1 MQQDIFEKL
10 KELQDILSR
19 KYEIERDI
27 HEIPKAMVTK
37 TEMLNRLKKTYIEKN
52 EKVEGTKKR
61 IGNLKV
67 RLAEAESLREK
78 YEKQMDEIKTQ
89 REYEVLDKE
98 IKDAT
103 EKEQECRKDIIKA
116 EKDLEEF
123 RYMLE
128 RDENLIKQQE
138 EEISAEDE
146 KNRNESESKR
156 ELLKELEAQEKKTT
170 PDMDEEILFK
180 FERIIR
186 SKSGVGIVPVKSAV
200 CSGCH
205 MILPA
210 QFVNEIRKGEE
221 IHFCPYCSRILFYEA
236 ADVEENYDASF
247 LADENSEV
255 YEDDDDNLA
264 DFRDD
269 EDDDDF

>member
-1 MQQDIFEKL
+1 MQTDIFDKL
-10 KELQDILSR
+10 KELQDILSQ
-19 KYEIERDI
+19 KFEIERDI
-27 HEIPKAMVTK
+27 QEIPKAMVTK
-37 TEMLNRLKKTYIEKN
+37 NELLNRLKKTYIEKN
-52 EKVEGTKKR
+52 EKVEATKKK
-61 IGNLKV
+61 IANLRV

-89 REYEVLDKE
+89 REYEILDKE

-103 EKEQECRKDIIKA
+103 EKEQECRKDIIKS

-123 RYMLE
+123 QYLLE
-128 RDENLIKQQE
+128 RDEKLIKQQE
-138 EEISAEDE
+138 EELSAEEE
-146 KNRNESESKR
+146 KNKNESEDKR
-156 ELLKELEAQEKKTT
+156 QRLIELEEMEKSTT

-186 SKSGVGIVPVKSAV
+186 SKSGVGIVPVRKSV

-210 QFVNEIRKGEE
+210 QFVNEVREGED

-236 ADVEENYDASF
+236 IDADEDKDDLSLFSDDDSEG
-247 LADENSEV
+247 LADL
-255 YEDDDDNLA
+255 EDDDD
-264 DFRDD
+264 
-269 EDDDDF
+269 DDDF

>member
-1 MQQDIFEKL
+1 MKHDIFEKL

-27 HEIPKAMVTK
+27 NEIPKAMVTK
-37 TEMLNRLKKTYIEKN
+37 TELLNRLKKTYIEKN
-52 EKVEGTKKR
+52 EKVENTKKR
-61 IGNLKV
+61 ISNLRI
-67 RLAEAESLREK
+67 RLAEAEAQREQ

-103 EKEQECRKDIIKA
+103 EKEQECRKDIIKS

-123 RYMLE
+123 KYMLE
-128 RDENLIKQQE
+128 RDEKLITQQE
-138 EEISAEDE
+138 EDLSAEQE
-146 KNRNESESKR
+146 KNKNESESKKQ
-156 ELLKELEAQEKKTT
+156 LLAELEEQEKETT
-170 PDMDEEILFK
+170 PDMDGEILFK
-180 FERIIR
+180 FERIIK

-210 QFVNEIRKGEE
+210 QFVNEVRKGEE
-221 IHFCPYCSRILFYEA
+221 IHFCPYCSRILFFEELDSDEKYDMTFLSDDEA
-236 ADVEENYDASF
+236 EG
-247 LADENSEV
+247 LADL
-255 YEDDDDNLA
+255 EDDDDE
-264 DFRDD
+264 DF
-269 EDDDDF
+269 